1 MLSPN
6 TGWRPMLER
15 AVTLPMADILAE
27 APEVSPWWGM
37 DVDVDAAFSEATI
50 RTLDGMDAAG
60 RMLAVMQIRGL
71 TPNGCRTLMA
81 VASYGWV
88 GWYRSKWIE
97 RTANISQSALSIAMR
112 DLTGRGIIRRH
123 PRFAA
128 DGGRLF
134 LITVS
139 GRHIPTDGPG
149 TALLESQSAQQSAG
163 TQPGTA
169 RSLRVRQPDGTQP
182 GTTRSHRVQ
191 QPESDYRALLES
203 QSADALLN
211 FESPDVGLSVD
222 DLYIQSP
229 GNINNHQ
236 ETGSLEIINKL
247 TDRAALLKSESVAL
261 SQPEWWPILV
271 DQVKALPNAPRC
283 PSWREL
289 LYIAHPGDGGLR
301 LLAEACGR
309 LLDQYSVPGAPRV
322 RRARGVIA
330 SIYRSLCGQA
340 QQHAGGW
347 EAFADASCWASEYY
361 LAPVSAMDRHHPP
374 APDRV
379 GPPSA
384 AGHSQE
390 DWPTWYQRL
399 VGRFPDI
406 GQLEYL
412 TQKAEEFGLDNPMR
426 LRAAELTIEG
436 CRNPQGALKYW
447 LRACATAKT
456 QAASAVHDSP
466 LEKHREE
473 YRKKKYS

>member
-1 MLSPN
+1 
-6 TGWRPMLER
+6 
-15 AVTLPMADILAE
+15 MADILAE
-27 APEVSPWWGM
+27 APEVSPWWDLDLEHGLK
-37 DVDVDAAFSEATI
+37 ELTI
-50 RTLDGMDAAG
+50 RTLDSMDAAG
-60 RMLAVMQIRGL
+60 RMLAVMHVRGL
-71 TPNGCRTLMA
+71 TPNGCRALMA
-81 VASYGWV
+81 VASRGWV
-88 GWYRSKWIE
+88 GWYSSEWIQ
-97 RTANISQSALSIAMR
+97 RTANLKQSALSTAMR

-123 PRFAA
+123 PRYVA

-149 TALLESQSAQQSAG
+149 TALLKSQSAQQPDG

-169 RSLRVRQPDGTQP
+169 RSLRVQQPDGTQP
-182 GTTRSHRVQ
+182 GTTRSDRVR
-191 QPESDYRALLES
+191 QPESDYRALLDS
-203 QSADALLN
+203 QSADALLD
-211 FESPDVGLSVD
+211 FESADVGLSVD

-229 GNINNHQ
+229 ANINNNPG
-236 ETGSLEIINKL
+236 TGFQVIINKL
-247 TDRAALLKSESVAL
+247 TDRAALLKSESAAL
-261 SQPEWWPILV
+261 SQPPEWWPLLV

-289 LYIAHPGDGGLR
+289 VSIAHPGDGGLR

-309 LLDQYSVPGAPRV
+309 LLDQYSAPGAPQV

-361 LAPVSAMDRHHPP
+361 LVPVSAMDRHHPP

-384 AGHSQE
+384 AGYSQE
-390 DWPTWYQRL
+390 DWPAWYQRL

-412 TQKAEEFGLDNPMR
+412 AQKAEEFGLDQPMR
-426 LRAAELTIEG
+426 LRAAELTIQG
-436 CRNPQGALKYW
+436 CRNPQGALDYW
-447 LRACATAKT
+447 LRCCATAKT
-456 QAASAVHDSP
+456 QAASARNDSP

-473 YRKKKYS
+473 YRRRRGQR